1 MRQLK
6 IPRKV
11 LVKHKEAFGDY
22 VEQGLDALLRKYSKN
37 IPYMAYLSCL
47 KSNPKTKRRKSIVIC
62 KVKELAQIVKSVV
75 AVKEKYGTIDWKPLE
90 DGLTKLFNY
99 SYRFV
104 CGHNSGK
111 WDTGQYV
118 KSMIDSGVGY
128 CPYCNSH
135 PLETYPTKRGK
146 THKGALDH
154 FFGKSTYP
162 FLALSI
168 YNLIPVCDQCN
179 HEKGTKPTTL
189 DTHSN
194 PFYDDYHELVSFSVG
209 GKPLE
214 ALYGE
219 RKSLTISLCSLKKQ
233 RSCAAKR
240 LTADLELINRYNA
253 GEGGRIA
260 REICE
265 KGVRYRDWTITDYL
279 KLANL
284 KEISSCDVIDVCSE
298 EFGVRP
304 DGSDINCRP
313 YGKLRNDLM
322 PENVKRMC
330 ANS

>member
-1 MRQLK
+1 MRQVK

-11 LVKHKEAFGDY
+11 LVKHKKAFEDY
-22 VEQGLDALLRKYSKN
+22 VERKLDVLMEDYSKDSA
-37 IPYMAYLSCL
+37 YMAYLSCL
-47 KSNPKTKRRKSIVIC
+47 KVNPRTKRRKSIVFC

-90 DGLTKLFNY
+90 DDLKKLFNY

-104 CGHNSGK
+104 CGNNSRK
-111 WDTGQYV
+111 WDTGQYI

-135 PLETYPTKRGK
+135 PLEAYPTKRGK
-146 THKGALDH
+146 THKGPLDH
-154 FFGKSTYP
+154 FFDKSTYP

-179 HEKGTKPTTL
+179 HEKWTKPTTL

-194 PFYDDYHELVSFSVG
+194 PFYDDYHELVSFSVTD
-209 GKPLE
+209 KPLA
-214 ALYGE
+214 ALYDE
-219 RKSLTISLCSLKKQ
+219 QEPLTIDLCSLKKR
-233 RSCAAKR
+233 RSCAATQ
-240 LTADLELINRYNA
+240 LTDDLELINRYNA

-260 REICE
+260 REACK
-265 KGVRYRDWTITDYL
+265 KGVRYRKWTIKDYL
-279 KLANL
+279 SLAG
-284 KEISSCDVIDVCSE
+284 KKGISLCDVCSE